1 MSEVTAER
9 LWRFDYLNG
18 TWLVNGKLFDNSRPD
33 AQIPLGSAEIW
44 TFRNE
49 GTQWSH
55 PIHIH
60 MEEFQILSINGVAP
74 GPGDVNLARKDTVL
88 LAPNA
93 EVKVYMRFRD
103 FMGKYVMHCHNVVH
117 EDHAM
122 MIRFD
127 VVP

>member
-1 MSEVTAER
+1 
-9 LWRFDYLNG
+9 
-18 TWLVNGKLFDNSRPD
+18 
-33 AQIPLGSAEIW
+33 
-44 TFRNE
+44 
-49 GTQWSH
+49 
-55 PIHIH
+55 

-74 GPGDVNLARKDTVL
+74 GPGDVNRARKDTVL

-93 EVKVYMRFRD
+93 EIKVYMRFRD

>member
-1 MSEVTAER
+1 
-9 LWRFDYLNG
+9 
-18 TWLVNGKLFDNSRPD
+18 
-33 AQIPLGSAEIW
+33 
-44 TFRNE
+44 
-49 GTQWSH
+49 
-55 PIHIH
+55 
-60 MEEFQILSINGVAP
+60 MEEFQILSINSVAP
-74 GPGDVNLARKDTVL
+74 GPGDVNRARKDTVL

-93 EVKVYMRFRD
+93 EVKVCMRFRD